1 MLSCVS
7 LVCTSVP
14 GTPVETALLVKVRCA
29 CADMGMHLYI
39 FCLKRKDVFVCVCA
53 HVRTHTCHIC
63 EYLQWP
69 EEGARSCGA
78 GVAGSGEPPDVRADS
93 RSTVPWKSSW
103 HSYHWAASPVP
114 TLKYPIGV
122 KTELAQGPT
131 WCYSVNDFWKRYY
144 LVDS

>member
-1 MLSCVS
+1 MLLRVS

-14 GTPVETALLVKVRCA
+14 GTQVETALLVKVRCVCVQMWA
-29 CADMGMHLYI
+29 CIYI
-39 FCLKRKDVFVCVCA
+39 SSTLREKTCVFVCVW
-53 HVRTHTCHIC
+53 HTCHIC

-69 EEGARSCGA
+69 EEGARSLGV
-78 GVAGSGEPPDVRADS
+78 GVAGSGEPPDVRAGNC
-93 RSTVPWKSSW
+93 STVLWKSSW

-114 TLKYPIGV
+114 LLKYPIGV
-122 KTELAQGPT
+122 KTELAQGPM